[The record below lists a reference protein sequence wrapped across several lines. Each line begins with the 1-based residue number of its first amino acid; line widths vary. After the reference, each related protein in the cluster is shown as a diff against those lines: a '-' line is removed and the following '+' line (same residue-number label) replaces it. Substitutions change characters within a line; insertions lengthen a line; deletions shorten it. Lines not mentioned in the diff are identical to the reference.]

1 MFKIRCGDLSAYFSR
16 SLNLIFVR
24 EQGKKIFCP
33 MTGQNVKVAI
43 EVMMVMQREGTFS
56 AHCSG
61 QLDSSSALWAWV
73 LATSG

>member
-1 MFKIRCGDLSAYFSR
+1 MCNIRWGDFNAYFSR
-16 SLNLIFVR
+16 SLNLIFVG

-56 AHCSG
+56 APCSG
-61 QLDSSSALWAWV
+61 QLESSSALWAWV